1 MNVYILG
8 RSKVCKYSKDM
19 SKQKGKEVPYK
30 PVGHRNGEVD
40 LGHKDSPTQGKL
52 ALVLEPCARKQ
63 VSEAKK

>member
-1 MNVYILG
+1 
-8 RSKVCKYSKDM
+8 M